1 MEKYKNTRCYNHKS
15 FIEFQTNMEI
25 IQKNIQMKEHM
36 KERTH
41 KGANTYNKAQRNKRR
56 PHDER

>member
-1 MEKYKNTRCYNHKS
+1 
-15 FIEFQTNMEI
+15 MEI